1 MLCVNKDLETKENE
15 NTDLQIQYHAAK
27 SFKRKVHSNIGLPP
41 EIRKMSN
48 KQPNLPPKKKRT
60 NKTKSQQRE
69 RNNKDQRG
77 NDRNKNN
84 IKIKNKELFFL

>member
-60 NKTKSQQRE
+60 KPKVS
-69 RNNKDQRG
+69 RG
-77 NDRNKNN
+77 KEI
-84 IKIKNKELFFL
+84 IKIREEMIEIKTI